1 VSGSP
6 PPILRAYRTV
16 QSSASGLTVIPN
28 PTVVGRSRSAWSSPR
43 AFWNPTFSV
52 ALTSAAT
59 AKGAE
64 RRLHSPDGSHGRPQT
79 PIP

>member
-28 PTVVGRSRSAWSSPR
+28 PTVVGQVPVGVVVA
-43 AFWNPTFSV
+43 ASV
-52 ALTSAAT
+52 L
-59 AKGAE
+59 E
-64 RRLHSPDGSHGRPQT
+64 PDLQCCADIRGDGEGC
-79 PIP
+79 